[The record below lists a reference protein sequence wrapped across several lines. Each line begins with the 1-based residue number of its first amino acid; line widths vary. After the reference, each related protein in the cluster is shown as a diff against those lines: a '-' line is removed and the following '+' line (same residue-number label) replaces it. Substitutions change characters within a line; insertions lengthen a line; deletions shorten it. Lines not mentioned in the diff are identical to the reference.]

1 MFQSTPSNLFQKKE
15 NNHHMNAKARPFIL
29 AETNWKEIQ
38 THKFDVAVLPW
49 GATEAHNYH
58 MPYATDNYQVDAIAY
73 GAADKAWQKGTK
85 VLVLPT
91 IPFGVNTGQLDIA
104 YCMNMN
110 PSTQLSILKDI
121 CDVIIRHGATKFV
134 ILNGHGANNFVSI
147 IRELAGL
154 YPSLFITV
162 INWYQAGK
170 KDDIFENKGD
180 HADEMETSVM
190 MHLHPELLLPLENA
204 GDGANKKFTPKGFQ
218 EGWAWTQR
226 PWTKITK
233 DTGSG
238 DPSKATPE
246 KGKKFIERCTD
257 NISEFFCE
265 INQKNID
272 TLLK

>member
-1 MFQSTPSNLFQKKE
+1 MTTQP
-15 NNHHMNAKARPFIL
+15 RPYVL

-38 THKFDVAVLPW
+38 QHIFDIAVLPW

-58 MPYATDNYQVDAIAY
+58 MPYATDNYQVDAIAHK
-73 GAADKAWQKGTK
+73 AAGKAWEKGTK
-85 VLVLPT
+85 VLILPT

-110 PSTQLSILKDI
+110 PSTQLAILKDV
-121 CDVIIRHGATKFV
+121 CDVV
-134 ILNGHGANNFVSI
+134 
-147 IRELAGL
+147 
-154 YPSLFITV
+154 
-162 INWYQAGK
+162 
-170 KDDIFENKGD
+170 NKGD

-190 MHLHPELLLPLENA
+190 MYLHPELLLPLDMA

-233 DTGSG
+233 DTGVG
-238 DPSKATPE
+238 DPSKSTPD
-246 KGKKFIERCTD
+246 KGKAFIEKCTD
-257 NISEFFCE
+257 NIAEFFCE
-265 INQKNID
+265 INQKNIE

>member
-1 MFQSTPSNLFQKKE
+1 MSPSIPSKPFQKKE
-15 NNHHMNAKARPFIL
+15 NNLDMTTQPRPYVL

-38 THKFDVAVLPW
+38 QHTFDIAVLPW

-58 MPYATDNYQVDAIAY
+58 MPYATDNYQVDAIAHK
-73 GAADKAWQKGTK
+73 AAAKAWEKGTK
-85 VLVLPT
+85 VLILPT

-110 PSTQLSILKDI
+110 PSTQLAILKDV
-121 CDVIIRHGATKFV
+121 CDVVVRHGATKFI
-134 ILNGHGANNFVSI
+134 ILNGHGANNFVAM

-154 YPSLFITV
+154 FPSLFISV
-162 INWYQAGK
+162 INWYQSSK
-170 KDDIFENKGD
+170 KDDVFINKGD

-190 MHLHPELLLPLENA
+190 MHLHPELLLPLDMA

-226 PWTKITK
+226 PWTKITN
-233 DTGSG
+233 DTGVG
-238 DPSKATPE
+238 DPSKSTPE
-246 KGKKFIERCTD
+246 KGKAFIEKCTD
-257 NISEFFCE
+257 NIAEFFCE
-265 INQKNID
+265 INQKNIE

>member
-1 MFQSTPSNLFQKKE
+1 MIPQP
-15 NNHHMNAKARPFIL
+15 RPFIL

-38 THKFDVAVLPW
+38 QHSFDIAVLPW

-73 GAADKAWQKGTK
+73 QSAEKAWNKGTK

-91 IPFGVNTGQLDIA
+91 IPFGVNTGQMDIA

-110 PSTQLSILKDI
+110 PSTQLAILKDV
-121 CDVIIRHGATKFV
+121 CEVVIRHGATKFI
-134 ILNGHGANNFVSI
+134 ILNGHGANNFVSM

-154 YPSLFITV
+154 FPSLFISV
-162 INWYQAGK
+162 INWYQSAK
-170 KDDIFENKGD
+170 KDDVFENKGD

-190 MHLHPELLLPLENA
+190 MHLHPELLLPIEMA
-204 GDGANKKFTPKGFQ
+204 GDGANKKFTPKGLQ

-226 PWTKITK
+226 PWTKISQ

-238 DPSKATPE
+238 DPSKSSAE
-246 KGKKFIERCTD
+246 KGIRFIERCTD
-257 NISEFFCE
+257 NICDFFCE
-265 INQKNID
+265 INQKSID